1 MFQDLKTTATASSC
15 LEWTGV
21 NDAIDTLNRDLSN
34 LSFGLDYMEQVR
46 ANIDVLNG
54 KNAVIHTYSISTLSN
69 RINKIE
75 DISIWLAEVCAGS
88 VAMMPKGGHFHITV
102 TLNND
107 SKLPL
112 VYHFNDDDIQV
123 RSFTHQKDLEE
134 FIGKS
139 LEQER
144 RSQSAY
150 FMIKP
155 CHEKDFEWGKFLP

>member
-21 NDAIDTLNRDLSN
+21 NDAIDRLNRDLSN
-34 LSFGLDYMEQVR
+34 LSYGLDYMNQVR

-54 KNAVIHTYSISTLSN
+54 KNAVIHTYSISTLAN

-75 DISIWLAEVCAGS
+75 DISIWLAEICAGS
-88 VAMMPKGGHFHITV
+88 VAMTPKGVHFHITV
-102 TLNND
+102 TLNNE

-112 VYHFNDDDIQV
+112 VYQFSDDDFQV

-134 FIGKS
+134 FIGRS

-144 RSQSAY
+144 KQQSVY
-150 FMIKP
+150 FMMKP